1 MENTGCTVGGIPGAG
16 ARTKPLP
23 FEENIKYSRQTPCF
37 SFKGQEVWCRQV
49 NPERSLHEVIND
61 GGKLWVLGFKTEE
74 EGTAYE
80 TRCGGKT
87 EVLDGVFVIGMSKPI
102 PLLICDRSDVSV
114 YASTF
119 SYSERG
125 NFPLTAVET
134 RENGETRELWAKDL
148 PIRNSWMYNVP
159 LYVGKKK

>member
-1 MENTGCTVGGIPGAG
+1 MSTKTTSAKTLEHNLMK
-16 ARTKPLP
+16 RT
-23 FEENIKYSRQTPCF
+23 FNAY
-37 SFKGQEVWCRQV
+37 
-49 NPERSLHEVIND
+49 
-61 GGKLWVLGFKTEE
+61 KTEF
-74 EGTAYE
+74 TMLIVFA
-80 TRCGGKT
+80 
-87 EVLDGVFVIGMSKPI
+87 VFVIGMSKPI
-102 PLLICDRSDVSV
+102 PLLICDRSEMSV

-119 SYSERG
+119 SYSQRG

>member
-1 MENTGCTVGGIPGAG
+1 M
-16 ARTKPLP
+16 
-23 FEENIKYSRQTPCF
+23 
-37 SFKGQEVWCRQV
+37 
-49 NPERSLHEVIND
+49 
-61 GGKLWVLGFKTEE
+61 LG
-74 EGTAYE
+74 
-80 TRCGGKT
+80 
-87 EVLDGVFVIGMSKPI
+87 GVFVIGMSKPI
-102 PLLICDRSDVSV
+102 PLLICDRSEMSV

-119 SYSERG
+119 SYSQRG